1 MSQSNTQLSY
11 GVRNDT
17 YRFWQKKSII
27 SENFI
32 QGIFI
37 IFITAA

>member
-1 MSQSNTQLSY
+1 MALEMIHIDY
-11 GVRNDT
+11 VKR
-17 YRFWQKKSII
+17 WQKKSII

-37 IFITAA
+37 IFITAAQFDTG